1 MSFQAGD
8 SIDFGKTSKLLNVIL
23 HTGNTAAIDAALT
36 TLGQLGFDTDMS
48 RLKTSNGENLLL
60 SLEGGGD
67 LLLDVSPY
75 MVIYSDETIPTES
88 FTYPFTNSSSFFV
101 NALTHGLLKVTGVT
115 IYDSDGF
122 KMLGTVQ
129 VSNDLTV
136 TVSFSKQYSGKI
148 LIF

>member
-1 MSFQAGD
+1 MEVLQ
-8 SIDFGKTSKLLNVIL
+8 LIL
-23 HTGNTAAIDAALT
+23 KQEPDLV
-36 TLGQLGFDTDMS
+36 LSCQQQD
-48 RLKTSNGENLLL
+48 ENLLL